1 VGVAESV
8 PFPPSPPRV
17 PPPIP
22 ARQVPEQANSL
33 FPIPKLLSDLFPSIN
48 LSFDKEQIML
58 IVLMYMMYQDGTD
71 RLLILALA
79 YVLLV

>member
-1 VGVAESV
+1 
-8 PFPPSPPRV
+8 
-17 PPPIP
+17 
-22 ARQVPEQANSL
+22 VPEQANSL